1 MKAHQNITVIPTA
14 KFHLEN
20 SAVTVRSFNMRK
32 ILLHLTPKEEPT
44 SIFKKNFFYL
54 VLDINDL
61 HHFYFAELIEY
72 LAQLMTII
80 IIAETIKD

>member
-1 MKAHQNITVIPTA
+1 MRHYTAFLLTVRIEKMKAHQNITVIPTA

-44 SIFKKNFFYL
+44 SIF
-54 VLDINDL
+54 
-61 HHFYFAELIEY
+61 
-72 LAQLMTII
+72 
-80 IIAETIKD
+80 